1 MALQDRNRR
10 PPFRAFR
17 RWLEAA
23 VLIGGVAL
31 ISGCAALPTGV
42 VRSETAAIP
51 ASTDTALGRIASS
64 SSPDAALSGF
74 RLLPSGAFA
83 LEARIELARRAE
95 RSLDLQYFLIKSDA
109 TGRRVLREL
118 RDAALRGVRV
128 RLLMDDLY
136 TSNQDGLLLGLA
148 AHPNVEVRLFNPFAS
163 RRGGLIRRF
172 AASLPEF
179 ERLNHRMHNKLFIA
193 DGTMAIAGG
202 RNIADEYFTRRPM
215 ANFIDLDVFTAG
227 AVVPELAMIFDG
239 YWNSPSAF
247 PVQALAAHSEP
258 ASDLRARFDQMTR
271 VAQPPVLQD
280 MPAIDALGYGQL
292 AKEMDSGKLELLW
305 SPAEAFADPPYPEV
319 DEDAAAARPTRS
331 GAPPLATRVRLNVL
345 EHIRDA
351 RSEVVLVSPYLIPG
365 RRGMDLIRTVRSRDV
380 AVSILTN
387 SLASTDQPLAHIG
400 YRRYRRELL
409 ELGVELFELSPIK
422 AGRES
427 QRLLFGA
434 SARGLHTKAVV
445 FDREELFIGSM
456 NFDPRS
462 NHYNSEMGLFIH
474 SPTVAQEAWRLANLA
489 KAQGAHR
496 LRLLPGG
503 GIEWLT
509 PGGRDD
515 EVHTREPEASFWPRV
530 LLQLLAPFT
539 PEELL

>member
-1 MALQDRNRR
+1 MLISIAALT
-10 PPFRAFR
+10 
-17 RWLEAA
+17 
-23 VLIGGVAL
+23 
-31 ISGCAALPTGV
+31 SGCASLPTGIA
-42 VRSETAAIP
+42 RAESAAIP
-51 ASTDTALGRIASS
+51 ASIATALGRIASS
-64 SSPDAALSGF
+64 SSPDPDLSGF

-83 LEARIELARRAE
+83 LDARIELARRAAH
-95 RSLDLQYFLIKSDA
+95 SLDLQYFLIKSDA
-109 TGRRVLREL
+109 TGHSVMREL

-128 RLLMDDLY
+128 RLLLDDLH
-136 TSNQDGLLLGLA
+136 TSGQDLLLLGLA

-163 RRGGLIRRF
+163 RQGGLIRRF

-193 DGTMAIAGG
+193 DGAMAIAGG
-202 RNIADEYFTRRPM
+202 RNVADEYFTRHRL
-215 ANFIDLDVFTAG
+215 ANFIDLDVFTTG
-227 AVVPELAMIFDG
+227 AIVPELAAIFDG

-247 PVQALAAHSEP
+247 PVQALAARSEP
-258 ASDLRARFDQMTR
+258 APDLRAHFDKVTR
-271 VAQPPVLQD
+271 VAQPPALEG
-280 MPAIDALGYGQL
+280 MPASDALGYGQL
-292 AKEMDSGKLELLW
+292 ARELDRGRLDLLW

-319 DEDAAAARPTRS
+319 DDEAEAQPARSRS
-331 GAPPLATRVRLNVL
+331 PPPPSRVRLNVL

-351 RSEVVLVSPYLIPG
+351 RSEVLLVSPYLIPG
-365 RRGMDLIRTVRSRDV
+365 RRGMDLIRAVRSRDV
-380 AVSILTN
+380 VVSILTN

-400 YRRYRRELL
+400 YRRYRHELL
-409 ELGVELFELSPIK
+409 ALGVELFELSPIK

-427 QRLLFGA
+427 QRILFGA
-434 SARGLHTKAVV
+434 SVGGLHTKAVV

-474 SPTVAQEAWRLANLA
+474 SPAVAREAWRLANLA
-489 KAQGAHR
+489 KMQGAHR

-509 PGGRDD
+509 PAGADD
-515 EVHTREPEASFWPRV
+515 EVHTSEPEAPFWTRV
-530 LLQLLAPFT
+530 LLELLAPLA

>member
-1 MALQDRNRR
+1 
-10 PPFRAFR
+10 
-17 RWLEAA
+17 
-23 VLIGGVAL
+23 
-31 ISGCAALPTGV
+31 
-42 VRSETAAIP
+42 
-51 ASTDTALGRIASS
+51 
-64 SSPDAALSGF
+64 LSGF

-83 LEARIELARRAE
+83 LDARIELARRAA

-109 TGRRVLREL
+109 TGHSILRAL

-128 RLLMDDLY
+128 RLLLDDLH
-136 TSNQDGLLLGLA
+136 TSGQDALLLGLA

-163 RRGGLIRRF
+163 RQGGLFRRF
-172 AASLPEF
+172 AASVPEF

-193 DGTMAIAGG
+193 DGAMAIAGG
-202 RNIADEYFTRRPM
+202 RNIADEYFTRHPL
-215 ANFIDLDVFTAG
+215 ANFIDLDVFTTG
-227 AVVPELAMIFDG
+227 VVVQSLAAIFDG
-239 YWNSPSAF
+239 YWNSPSAY
-247 PVQALAAHSEP
+247 PVQTLSKPSEP
-258 ASDLRARFDQMTR
+258 ALDLQADFDQMTR
-271 VAQPPVLQD
+271 VAHPPALQD
-280 MPAIDALGYGQL
+280 MPATDALGYGRL
-292 AKEMDSGKLELLW
+292 ARELDRGRLDLLW
-305 SPAEAFADPPYPEV
+305 SPVEAFGDPPYPEA
-319 DEDAAAARPTRS
+319 DASASTPPARPGS
-331 GAPPLATRVRLNVL
+331 PAPASRVRLNVL

-365 RRGMDLIRTVRSRDV
+365 RRGMDLIRAVRSRDV
-380 AVSILTN
+380 VVSVLTN

-400 YRRYRRELL
+400 YRRYRHELMT
-409 ELGVELFELSPIK
+409 LGVELFELSPIK

-434 SARGLHTKAVV
+434 SVGGLHTKAVV

-474 SPTVAQEAWRLANLA
+474 SPEVAGEAWRLAYLA
-489 KAQGAHR
+489 KLQGAHR

-509 PGGRDD
+509 PAGADD
-515 EVHTREPEASFWPRV
+515 EVHTSEPEASFCTRV
-530 LLQLLAPFT
+530 LLELLAPLA

>member
-1 MALQDRNRR
+1 MRK
-10 PPFRAFR
+10 
-17 RWLEAA
+17 WLVAA
-23 VLIGGVAL
+23 GLIGIAMLAG
-31 ISGCAALPTGV
+31 GCASLPTGI
-42 VRSETAAIP
+42 VRAGSVAIP
-51 ASTDTALGRIASS
+51 ASTGTALGRIASS

-83 LEARIELARRAE
+83 LDARIELARRAA

-109 TGRRVLREL
+109 TGRSVLREL

-128 RLLMDDLY
+128 RLLLDDLH
-136 TSNQDGLLLGLA
+136 TSGQDALLLGLA

-163 RRGGLIRRF
+163 RQDGLVRRF

-193 DGTMAIAGG
+193 DGAMAIAGG
-202 RNIADEYFTRRPM
+202 RNIADEYFTRHPL

-227 AVVPELAMIFDG
+227 AVVPELAAIFDG

-247 PVQALAAHSEP
+247 PVQTLADRNEP
-258 ASDLRARFDQMTR
+258 ASDRRAQFDQVTR
-271 VAQPPVLQD
+271 VAHPPALQD
-280 MPAIDALGYGQL
+280 MPASDALGYGQL
-292 AKEMDSGKLELLW
+292 GRELDRGRLDLLW
-305 SPAEAFADPPYPEV
+305 SPAEVFADPPYPEI
-319 DEDAAAARPTRS
+319 DEDAAARPARAGSP
-331 GAPPLATRVRLNVL
+331 APASRVRLNVL

-365 RRGMDLIRTVRSRDV
+365 RRGMDLIRTVRSRNV
-380 AVSILTN
+380 VFSILTN

-400 YRRYRRELL
+400 YRRYRHELL
-409 ELGVELFELSPIK
+409 ALGVELFELSPIK

-434 SARGLHTKAVV
+434 SVGGLHTKAVV

-462 NHYNSEMGLFIH
+462 NHFNSEMGLFIH
-474 SPTVAQEAWRLANLA
+474 SPAVAREAWRLANLA
-489 KAQGAHR
+489 KLQAAHR

-509 PGGRDD
+509 PAGADD
-515 EVHTREPEASFWPRV
+515 EVHSSEPEASFWPRV
-530 LLQLLAPFT
+530 LLELLAPFA